1 MTTKRAMQ
9 VLTEYNKWRRHKGEP
24 CPPPHSGME
33 IGVAI
38 DVAIHALWQ
47 LKKIHEVV
55 NFGEGGEVTHD

>member
-1 MTTKRAMQ
+1 
-9 VLTEYNKWRRHKGEP
+9 
-24 CPPPHSGME
+24 ME
-33 IGVAI
+33 IGAAI